1 MQQMILLFWYL
12 KDDDLNYCGR
22 CCQLESWRND
32 FFVPSF
38 LIVRRCILYCW
49 RFVSAVLSTNDGMIW
64 YDVCCTAAGDAK
76 MPDAS
81 QSSQVDDRTDL
92 RCYSYTE
99 TWKIRPRPRQWM
111 DSVGWVNLMN
121 LHWRKCTRG
130 AARTICRL
138 DSWRRWLLA
147 SLFES
152 PHQWW
157 YNRFGSSL
165 LIISLLFAVLCRW
178 YYYSQP
184 CWLFFRFRDVLWAV
198 RTSLLI
204 ASIDGLRLRIY
215 KEDGQLN
222 PLSHQKVTHHHLQP
236 SPSHYSSDPPCCRI
250 SRYLSCLL
258 GSQRGL

>member
-198 RTSLLI
+198 RTSLH
-204 ASIDGLRLRIY
+204 RLTDSAYGYIRKMGNWI
-215 KEDGQLN
+215 L
-222 PLSHQKVTHHHLQP
+222 
-236 SPSHYSSDPPCCRI
+236 CRI
-250 SRYLSCLL
+250 KKSLTTTFNLHLLTTHQIHHVAESADTYLVF
-258 GSQRGL
+258 